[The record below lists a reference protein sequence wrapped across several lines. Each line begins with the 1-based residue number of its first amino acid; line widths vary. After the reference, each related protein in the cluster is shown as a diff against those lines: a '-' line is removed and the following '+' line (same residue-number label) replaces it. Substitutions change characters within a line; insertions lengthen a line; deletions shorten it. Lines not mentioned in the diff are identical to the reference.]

1 MVSLYLTLA
10 IVLLMVAYAGVEN
23 TVRVFGYMDLEL
35 RFQYVIVRSY
45 FLRRRLEKELSLPR
59 TSFKEHYKK
68 SYGRKL

>member
-23 TVRVFGYMDLEL
+23 TMRLFGYMDLEL
-35 RFQYVIVRSY
+35 RFQVVIVRSY
-45 FLRRRLEKELSLPR
+45 FLRRKLERELNLPA
-59 TSFKEHYKK
+59 TSFTEHYKK

>member
-23 TVRVFGYMDLEL
+23 TMRVFGYMDLEL
-35 RFQYVIVRSY
+35 RFQVVIVRSY
-45 FLRRRLEKELSLPR
+45 FLRRKLERELNLPI
-59 TSFKEHYKK
+59 TSFTEHYKK